1 MSNLICQPPLSL
13 LSSTRIQSKSTSLLK
28 YLGFILLVQGLLFSV
43 YAEPL
48 KAAKDRTVVSDFELE
63 DLKGNYVK
71 LSQYKGKV
79 VVVNFWATWCGPCKQ
94 ELPHLDRIYKE
105 NKKDGLVVL
114 AISTDSPQTQAQ
126 VATLARRWSVL
137 TLLDPDGT
145 VVDQLNPRGVAPY
158 TIFVDHKGRM
168 ASDHDGYHVGDEVEM
183 EKTIKALLKEKHKEK
198 RKEKE

>member
-1 MSNLICQPPLSL
+1 MFNFRYVSTLKWIGLTFLIQAMFLN
-13 LSSTRIQSKSTSLLK
+13 
-28 YLGFILLVQGLLFSV
+28 V
-43 YAEPL
+43 YAAPI
-48 KAAKDRTVVSDFELE
+48 KVAKERPNVSDFELQ
-63 DLKGNYVK
+63 DLKGNYVQ

-94 ELPHLDRIYKE
+94 ELPHLSRIYTE
-105 NKKDGLVVL
+105 NKKEGLVVL

-126 VATLARRWSVL
+126 VATWARRWSVT

-158 TIFVDHKGRM
+158 TIFVDRKGRM

-183 EKTIKALLKEKHKEK
+183 EKIIKTLLKEKE
-198 RKEKE
+198 

>member
-1 MSNLICQPPLSL
+1 MLNTLSL
-13 LSSTRIQSKSTSLLK
+13 FLFSERKKGSSFKSLPFLLK
-28 YLGFILLVQGLLFSV
+28 GIGSLILIQGLILSA
-43 YAEPL
+43 YADPI
-48 KAAKDRTVVSDFELE
+48 KAAKDRTEVSDFELQ
-63 DLKGNYVK
+63 DLKGNYVQ

-94 ELPHLDRIYKE
+94 ELPHLSRILKE
-105 NKKDGLVVL
+105 NKKQGLVIL

-126 VATLARRWSVL
+126 VATMARRWSVK

-158 TIFVDHKGRM
+158 TIFVDRKGRM

-183 EKTIKALLKEKHKEK
+183 EKTIKTLLKEKE
-198 RKEKE
+198 

>member
-1 MSNLICQPPLSL
+1 MFHPLSSL
-13 LSSTRIQSKSTSLLK
+13 ISSKPNSRLISKKTTFLWQGIGSLLFV
-28 YLGFILLVQGLLFSV
+28 YGLMFSI
-43 YAEPL
+43 YAEPI
-48 KAAKDRTVVSDFELE
+48 KAAKDRTEVSDFELQ
-63 DLKGNYVK
+63 DLKGNYVQ

-94 ELPHLDRIYKE
+94 ELPHLNRILKE
-105 NKKDGLVVL
+105 NKKQGLVVL

-126 VATLARRWSVL
+126 VATLARRWSVK

-158 TIFVDHKGRM
+158 TIFVDRKGRM

-183 EKTIKALLKEKHKEK
+183 EKTIKALLKEKE
-198 RKEKE
+198 